1 MNSKEGHH
9 LDEMKLLKQEMN
21 SKEARHLEEIK
32 IQKKNMKSI
41 DSKYTTELNTL
52 KDDIK
57 KIKQILGSIQVRNLA
72 KNFLNRYSNHLTDED
87 KKIFEKEKKNGLH

>member
-1 MNSKEGHH
+1 
-9 LDEMKLLKQEMN
+9 
-21 SKEARHLEEIK
+21 
-32 IQKKNMKSI
+32 MKSI

-57 KIKQILGSIQVRNLA
+57 KIKSILGSIKVRNLA

-87 KKIFEKEKKNGLH
+87 KKIFAKEKKMGFNNRKGNRVIKRFLQRLY